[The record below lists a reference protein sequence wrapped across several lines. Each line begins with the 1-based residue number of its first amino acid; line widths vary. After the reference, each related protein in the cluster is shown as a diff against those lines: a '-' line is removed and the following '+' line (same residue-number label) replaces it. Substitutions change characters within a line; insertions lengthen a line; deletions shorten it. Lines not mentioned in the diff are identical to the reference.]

1 MRKFISQTLLS
12 WLEQLVKILQPSD
25 MQKLGNHAKPVP
37 FNCFTRSRRII
48 ILIILYNFKYSLEM
62 SLVLIRNFKF
72 GFILLSIHS
81 ISTSFHNCCEWCRH
95 NLLWKSGVF
104 LIPILIQM
112 IQIWIIFTEAW
123 CNLTEMV
130 VKIHKLHR

>member
-1 MRKFISQTLLS
+1 MRKFYQ
-12 WLEQLVKILQPSD
+12 SD
-25 MQKLGNHAKPVP
+25 TSVMAGTAGKDLATFRHAKTWESHKTYS

-62 SLVLIRNFKF
+62 SLILIRNFKF

-104 LIPILIQM
+104 LIRILIQM
-112 IQIWIIFTEAW
+112 IQIWTIYIEAW
-123 CNLTEMV
+123 SSLTEMV
-130 VKIHKLHR
+130 VKIHKSHR